1 VLPRRLVVL
10 VLIPLVLL
18 ALGTVGYRALEG
30 PNWTLLDAL
39 YMTAITLTTV
49 GFGEVHPL
57 SPAGKVFTIGLC
69 LGGIFAITYAVTEVL
84 RVILTGELNAL
95 LGKRR
100 MERGLADLRDHLI
113 VCGYGR
119 MGRQVCREFDA
130 AKLPYVVI
138 ERDDR
143 RLTEFA
149 GEGFYLPGDA
159 TEDDTLKNAGVERAR
174 GLITLAATDADNLY
188 VALSARLLNDKLLIV
203 ARAETAVAEAK
214 LLRVGANHVILPY
227 VLSGARVAQA
237 VMRPTVMDF
246 IELAT
251 RHDYM
256 ELQIE
261 EIRLD
266 SASRLVGQTLA
277 RANLR
282 RDLGVIVVAIKRAA
296 GAMVSNPTGE
306 VALEADDTLICLGHR
321 QQLDELER
329 LAGK

>member
-1 VLPRRLVVL
+1 MLPRRLLVL
-10 VLIPLVLL
+10 ALIPLVLL
-18 ALGTVGYRALEG
+18 ALGTLGYRVVEG
-30 PNWTLLDAL
+30 PSWTVLDAL

-57 SPAGKVFTIGLC
+57 SPGGKVFTIVLC
-69 LGGIFAITYAVTEVL
+69 LVGVATITYAATEFL

-95 LGKRR
+95 LGKQR
-100 MERGLADLRDHLI
+100 MERGLADLKDHLI

-138 ERDDR
+138 DRDDR
-143 RLTEFA
+143 RLTEFI
-149 GEGFYLPGDA
+149 GEGFYVPGDA
-159 TEDDTLKNAGVERAR
+159 TDDDTLKNAGVERAR

-203 ARAETAVAEAK
+203 ARAETAAAEAK
-214 LLRVGANHVILPY
+214 LRRVGANHVILPY
-227 VLSGARVAQA
+227 VLGGARVAQA

-251 RHDYM
+251 RADYL

-261 EIRLD
+261 EIRLGPG
-266 SASRLVGQTLA
+266 SRLIGRTLA
-277 RANLR
+277 QTNLR
-282 RDLGVIVVAIKRAA
+282 HDLGVIVVAIKRAA
-296 GAMVSNPTGE
+296 GEMVSNPHGD
-306 VALEADDTLICLGHR
+306 ALLEADDTLICLGHR

-329 LAGK
+329 MAGD